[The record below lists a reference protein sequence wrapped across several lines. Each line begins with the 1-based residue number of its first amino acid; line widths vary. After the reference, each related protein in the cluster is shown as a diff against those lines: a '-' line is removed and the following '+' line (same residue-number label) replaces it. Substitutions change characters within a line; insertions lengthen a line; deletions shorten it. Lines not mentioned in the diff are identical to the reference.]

1 MHIKIARSRCPY
13 PRTSTGTP
21 PNFVLVH
28 SEYGRN
34 CITTKTIVEN
44 ALYHRPQ
51 AGRDKRKGPCETSV
65 DSSRSSLTDG
75 FSISVSISTEM
86 NGKEAIVLSVDVLI
100 EKAQVRIIGTEKTFK
115 VKGAN
120 MEVVEED
127 WE

>member
-1 MHIKIARSRCPY
+1 MHIWIALCSPYFTSR
-13 PRTSTGTP
+13 TP

-34 CITTKTIVEN
+34 SIAPKTIVKN

-51 AGRDKRKGPCETSV
+51 GSRNKRKGLCEPSI
-65 DSSRSSLTDG
+65 DSSRSSLNDG

-115 VKGAN
+115 VKWVN

-127 WE
+127 LE